1 LPDGASLISGEH
13 FYLPLNRVKLSDV
26 LQGLRCNLDLV
37 ADMQVKE
44 L

>member
-1 LPDGASLISGEH
+1 MVNRSAAASI
-13 FYLPLNRVKLSDV
+13 FYLALNRVKLSDV